1 MIWLEIRIRPE
12 DKDEKPSTIR
22 NLLNNGLKGK
32 YVLQSVTED
41 SEKGEFIFRYK
52 KRK

>member
-1 MIWLEIRIRPE
+1 LEIRIKVE
-12 DKDEKPSTIR
+12 EKDEKPSTIR

-32 YVLQSVTED
+32 YVLQSITED
-41 SEKGEFIFRYK
+41 TEKGEFVFRYK